1 MRRSYHSR
9 IKNFPKISQFRKYH
23 VEWVKN
29 TINSISTIQSFF
41 LFFFFQ
47 RLRRFKTFLTV
58 CILISHPR
66 RCIASAQQVT
76 RFKIVNISFD
86 DRIRS
91 KFACYT
97 LLLPE
102 EDLRQFLK
110 SFHVDHPCFNIAV
123 HISSRDAFEYRA
135 ILSFCYY
142 RFDKNF
148 NRSCTLGEISSIY
161 FYILNHK
168 FILFD
173 GTLLYYEGCCDN

>member
-1 MRRSYHSR
+1 MSEEHDQQYLYNPILFS
-9 IKNFPKISQFRKYH
+9 
-23 VEWVKN
+23 
-29 TINSISTIQSFF
+29 
-41 LFFFFQ
+41 FFFFQ

-58 CILISHPR
+58 CILISHPK

-173 GTLLYYEGCCDN
+173 GTLLYYERCCDN